1 MSPLCHPYA
10 EEATE
15 FFINCEHDLSTF
27 DKLLNNA
34 LDFIG
39 YDRIMYIS
47 KLGKAD
53 LYVFV
58 SPTSTSIPY
67 VTKQFSSRAV
77 MFVLINLSI
86 DLLTIIHISTHVNN
100 L

>member
-39 YDRIMYIS
+39 YHLIMHVS
-47 KLGKAD
+47 NLGKAGLC
-53 LYVFV
+53 LYMTDVNKHAV
-58 SPTSTSIPY
+58 CN
-67 VTKQFSSRAV
+67 RAV
-77 MFVLINLSI
+77 QL
-86 DLLTIIHISTHVNN
+86 
-100 L
+100 